1 MKRMIVILLVLCLA
15 VCAVLFWMIAQADG
29 TEKTILDTE
38 AVEAVARG
46 RFLWVTDKGSGNR
59 YEFRVVRVRCSDADM
74 EPVTMVST
82 PSFTVLAIRGGVVI
96 RTHEKVYIITIKRG
110 GLWNAEKG

>member
-1 MKRMIVILLVLCLA
+1 MKKILIVLVIVCFM
-15 VCAVLFWMIAQADG
+15 VCAVPFWIIAQADG
-29 TEKTILDTE
+29 AEKTILDTE

-82 PSFTVLAIRGGVVI
+82 PSFMVQAIRGGVVI
-96 RTHEKVYIITIKRG
+96 RTQEKVYIITIKRG